1 MFLIF
6 LFISCFCSFLLIIRY
21 YYVNM
26 DNTKKR
32 QQISLETKY
41 EMCLMRKRGDTPG
54 KIGQHFEIRSSSTV
68 STILGQSKKIIAEYE
83 KNENENDMQRN
94 KAAKRL
100 RLPTYQD
107 IDTAVQEW
115 FTQATSQ
122 INVVIGGYEIQRQAL
137 KYANMLNKQEF
148 QASNGWLQRFR
159 ARNHISFKTI
169 VGEAGLVDKTV
180 IDEYLNNIL
189 PKLIM
194 NYKPCD
200 IFNADQTAL
209 FYKAQPSKTMI
220 YKHMDANIV
229 KNSKERLT
237 LLLTANMDG
246 SEKLKPLVIDK
257 FANPRCFQTKRI

>member
-1 MFLIF
+1 
-6 LFISCFCSFLLIIRY
+6 
-21 YYVNM
+21 
-26 DNTKKR
+26 
-32 QQISLETKY
+32 
-41 EMCLMRKRGDTPG
+41 MCLMRKRGDTPG

-107 IDTAVQEW
+107 VDTAVQEW

-159 ARNHISFKTI
+159 ARNHIRFKLTRQKRTRKSNK
-169 VGEAGLVDKTV
+169 GKKSP
-180 IDEYLNNIL
+180 EYLTE
-189 PKLIM
+189 M
-194 NYKPCD
+194 
-200 IFNADQTAL
+200 
-209 FYKAQPSKTMI
+209 
-220 YKHMDANIV
+220 
-229 KNSKERLT
+229 R
-237 LLLTANMDG
+237 
-246 SEKLKPLVIDK
+246 
-257 FANPRCFQTKRI
+257 